1 MWRVDQ
7 TGQKDLADFADRAHQ
22 LTMAKST
29 SVDVKSERMRN
40 SLAGFSE
47 WILMGKTKRITK
59 AVLVASRASETVPD
73 IS

>member
-1 MWRVDQ
+1 MWRVDL
-7 TGQKDLADFADRAHQ
+7 TGQKDRADFADRAHQ
-22 LTMAKST
+22 LTTKST
-29 SVDVKSERMRN
+29 SVDAKSERMRN